1 MTPQKIIITDKKISH
16 SQLKSLCDQ
25 WFGEMAKVVV
35 DIERRVIGIG
45 GELHADAEALLIQDG
60 SNQKNIWGANYY
72 PKFGPKDRIEYTALI
87 NVRPRQNNPSMEI
100 IDDRIK
106 IKLKEVIETLVMGPD
121 EKLV

>member
-1 MTPQKIIITDKKISH
+1 MTNQKIIITNKKIPLH
-16 SQLKSLCDQ
+16 QIKSLCEQ
-25 WFGEMAKVVV
+25 WFGEMVKVVV

-45 GELHADAEALLIQDG
+45 GELHADAEELLIQDG
-60 SNQKNIWGANYY
+60 SNQKNIWGANLY
-72 PKFGPKDRIEYTALI
+72 PKFVPKDRIEYTALI